1 MENIKV
7 VVANHEHIEDLREL
21 TKQLV
26 EGLGQKFDPK
36 RFDWGIRRRLFDPL
50 QRHGILI
57 AIDED
62 DNNIFGMIVAE
73 LRIDPFGLSEGYI
86 KQFFL
91 KESYRRKGV
100 GSFLLKQA
108 LEHLK
113 KIKVEKIR
121 VNIKERALEASK
133 LYEKLNFK
141 KVYEVLELDLTRDN
155 PTD

>member
-1 MENIKV
+1 MSNIKV
-7 VVANHEHIEDLREL
+7 EIASPEQIENLRDL
-21 TKQLV
+21 TKELV

-62 DNNIFGMIVAE
+62 SNEVIGMIIAE
-73 LRIDPFGLSEGYI
+73 LRIDPFGSSEGYI

-91 KESYRRKGV
+91 KEQHRKKGV
-100 GSFLLKQA
+100 GSLLLEKA

-121 VNIKERALEASK
+121 VNIKEKVAIDASK
-133 LYEKLNFK
+133 LYEKMNFK
-141 KVYEVLELDLTRDN
+141 KVYEVLELDLTRESS
-155 PTD
+155 